1 MDFNDRV
8 AVVTGGARNIGLAT
22 VEAFLSRNARVVLV
36 DRDDETANAAVTALG
51 VSGERLIGIGADVSS
66 EESVKA
72 LMEKVAV
79 TFGSVGFLVNNAG
92 ICTLNLAVDLSVEEW
107 DRVLAVNLR
116 GPWLC
121 VKHAFPLMAEGSSV
135 VNIASQAAQRAQRF
149 TAHYSASKM
158 GIIGLTRALAME
170 LAPKVRVNAV
180 SPGTVYTNMIEH
192 EINWRIDRGFD
203 HDGDAVKKDWLDR
216 IPMKRFQSPD
226 AIARAILFLCSDDA
240 SETTGETLN
249 VSGGAV
255 MV

>member
-1 MDFNDRV
+1 MSFDRRV

-22 VEAFLSRNARVVLV
+22 VKAFLARDARVVLV
-36 DRDDETANAAVTALG
+36 DRDNETVDSAVSSLG
-51 VSGERLIGIGADVSS
+51 VAGDRLIGVSADVSS

-72 LMEKVAV
+72 LMDRVGAA
-79 TFGSVGFLVNNAG
+79 FGSVSYVVNNAG

-121 VKHAFPLMAEGSSV
+121 VKHALPLMKDGGAV

-158 GIIGLTRALAME
+158 GIIGLTRALAVE
-170 LAPKVRVNAV
+170 LAPQIRVNAV

-192 EINWRIDRGFD
+192 EINWRISKGFD
-203 HDGDAVKKDWLDR
+203 SDGEAVKKDWLDR
-216 IPMKRFQSPD
+216 IPMKRFQSAD
-226 AIARAILFLCSDDA
+226 AIAKAILFLCSDDA